1 MIVIKNIDELSDY
14 EELIRGLNISNY
26 QQTYENIYSI
36 YLSNDSAISFL
47 DKDMFTIL
55 TKRDDNIYEC
65 PLNIEPIIN
74 SNNSSK
80 ELLEFINN
88 IKEYLG
94 KTIYFSLIYE
104 DSNFYKLLNND
115 LYTYDRLYTSI
126 CDYSKI
132 ANILDRVL
140 SSERVHY
147 SNRNVKKFNN
157 NLYIKYYSNMDPTD
171 IIVSIEKDSWK
182 NIAKQDMINKKEQL
196 LYYSS
201 LVKLGIANIA
211 VSYMKDSN
219 DIVSYR
225 LETIYNNKV
234 HVLKNSFKEKYK
246 KYSPGSYMLISDLY
260 DNYKDYNYVDL
271 YGGPGLVKDMI
282 ETRRVNRY
290 DMLIGEED
298 IIKDLEVRRKRWDLK
313 NYSNFLNDKS
323 IKDIFNKKENILAVT
338 SCFGLGP
345 VGKLS
350 AIVEASKN
358 DFNWYASGEEFDI
371 NIFNDKNIFIDK
383 CFTMDKEILKEFLDK
398 YNIKYALVVLKNKM
412 ARLLLELGIK
422 VIYVDSLPFMWSMED
437 ANSGKVPYNVDCY
450 CAQKTIELSSMS
462 KEIFSKVKNLV
473 WVDPIVNKNNIN
485 LSNKKSNY
493 ILVNIGGLHSPSTNG
508 YDYVDVVIKNLIR
521 IYKDYK
527 IIITTSLKSSIY
539 LKEDLKEY
547 SNVDVKTLKQR
558 EFFKYINNA
567 KLFITSP
574 GLTTILESRNILDK
588 VVFLP
593 PQNISQFYNVEY
605 GKKIFKYYKELTW
618 NNNKLTI
625 DGLNKY
631 LELDEHGV
639 IEVINNEISK
649 MNNESEKETYMNYM
663 KSILDSY
670 YIENKDNDNITFNGV
685 NEVIENIKK
694 VMGE

>member
-1 MIVIKNIDELSDY
+1 MIVIKTIDELSNY
-14 EELIRGLNISNY
+14 EELIRGLKINNY

-36 YLSNDSAISFL
+36 YLSNDSAISFY
-47 DKDMFTIL
+47 DKDMFTVL

-65 PLNIEPIIN
+65 PLNIEPVIN
-74 SNNSSK
+74 FNNSSEKLLKFIK
-80 ELLEFINN
+80 E

-94 KTIYFSLIYE
+94 KTIYFSLVYE
-104 DSNFYKLLNND
+104 DSRFYKLLKND

-132 ANILDRVL
+132 DNIVDKVLNRKRVY
-140 SSERVHY
+140 Y
-147 SNRNVKKFNN
+147 SNRNVKKFKN

-171 IIVSIEKDSWK
+171 IITNIEMDSWK
-182 NIAKQDMINKKEQL
+182 YIFKQDMINKKEQL

-219 DIVSYR
+219 EMVSYR

-234 HVLKNSFKEKYK
+234 HVLKNSFREKYK

-313 NYSNFLNDKS
+313 NYNNFLNEKS

-371 NIFNDKNIFIDK
+371 NIFNDKNIFVDK
-383 CFTMDKEILKEFLDK
+383 CFTMDKEVLKEFLDK

-412 ARLLLELGIK
+412 AHLLLELGVK
-422 VIYVDSLPFMWSMED
+422 VIYVDSLPFMWSLED
-437 ANSGKVPYNVDCY
+437 ANIGKVPYNVDCY
-450 CAQKTIELSSMS
+450 CAQKTIELSEIS
-462 KEIFSKVKNLV
+462 KDIFSNVKNLV
-473 WVDPIVNKNNIN
+473 WIDPIVNKNNIN
-485 LSNKKSNY
+485 LSNRKSNY

-508 YDYVDVVIKNLIR
+508 YDYVDVVIKNLIK
-521 IYKDYK
+521 IYKNYK
-527 IIITTSLKSSIY
+527 IIITTSLKSSNY
-539 LKEDLKEY
+539 LKENLKEY
-547 SNVDVKTLKQR
+547 SNVCVKTLKQR
-558 EFFKYINNA
+558 DFFQYINNA

-574 GLTTILESRNILDK
+574 GLTTILESRNIIDK
-588 VVFLP
+588 VIFLP
-593 PQNISQFYNVEY
+593 PQNISQFYNIEY
-605 GKKIFKYYKELTW
+605 GKKIFKFYKELTW
-618 NNNKLTI
+618 NNNKLTR
-625 DGLNKY
+625 DGLSKY
-631 LELDEHGV
+631 LQLDEHGV
-639 IEVINNEISK
+639 IEVINNEINK
-649 MNNESEKETYMNYM
+649 MNNVEEKEIYMNYM
-663 KSILDSY
+663 KSILDND

-685 NEVIENIKK
+685 DEVIDNIKK